1 MDYESS
7 PAPTHARVAS
17 ASRSRTRGK
26 SPARAVARKEFI
38 AGIGLLLCVVF
49 LWTGSNFVTQDLFDG
64 GYDKPY
70 LVTYL
75 TTSSFSVYLVVFGL
89 RRLWRKHSG
98 ARNGVRDGS
107 QTEYE
112 PLVTEDPE
120 DRPASP
126 YEQTVHAPHEL
137 HLPPLTTAETG
148 KLAIAFCAPWFL
160 ANWSL
165 NVGLVYTSVASATIL
180 SSMSGFFTLILGT
193 IAGVDR
199 VSLAKLVAVA
209 MSFTGVVLVS
219 LSDGSTPATSTVQ
232 DGVETGGP
240 SRKYILG
247 DALALLSSLL
257 YALYVIL
264 LKVRIRS
271 ESRVDMQL
279 FFGFVGAFNIV
290 AVWPLGVILHLTG
303 VEPFE
308 LPQNSRAVGG
318 LLINMAITLSSDF
331 IYVLAMLKT
340 SPLVVTIG
348 LSLTMPLAVIG
359 DMLLGRAAR
368 AQVVLGAA
376 LVLAAFGV
384 IGVAEDKEKER
395 EAVVVVQDVDSDFEP
410 SRLSAEIRRSGSV
423 TPQVRVDVVEETF
436 TR

>member
-1 MDYESS
+1 MDS
-7 PAPTHARVAS
+7 PAPSHARVAS
-17 ASRSRTRGK
+17 ASRSRTRTRGK

-64 GYDKPY
+64 GYNKPF

-89 RRLWRKHSG
+89 RRLWRKHTG
-98 ARNGVRDGS
+98 ARNGAKDGS

-120 DRPASP
+120 DRPSSP

-137 HLPPLTTAETG
+137 HLPPLTTAETA

-165 NVGLVYTSVASATIL
+165 NAGLMHTSVASATIL

-193 IAGVDR
+193 LAGVDR
-199 VSLAKLVAVA
+199 VSLAKLVAVG
-209 MSFTGVVLVS
+209 MSFGGVVLVS
-219 LSDGSTPATSTVQ
+219 LSDSSSPATSTVQ
-232 DGVETGGP
+232 DGDQP
-240 SRKYILG
+240 SRRYILG

-264 LKVRIRS
+264 LKVKIRS

-290 AVWPLGVILHLTG
+290 AVWPLGVILHFAG

-368 AQVVLGAA
+368 AQVVIGAA

-395 EAVVVVQDVDSDFEP
+395 EAVVIVQDLESDLEP
-410 SRLSAEIRRSGSV
+410 SRLSGEIRRSGSV

-436 TR
+436 SR